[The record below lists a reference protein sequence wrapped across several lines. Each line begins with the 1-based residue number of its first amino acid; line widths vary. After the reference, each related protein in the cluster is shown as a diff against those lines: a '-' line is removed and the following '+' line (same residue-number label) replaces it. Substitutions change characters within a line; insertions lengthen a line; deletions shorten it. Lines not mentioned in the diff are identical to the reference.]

1 MAEYIERE
9 EYCEK
14 HCRCSNEYCD
24 KESCPI
30 WKAPAADV
38 APVGWISVKDKM
50 PEPETEVLAVCMRN
64 GYRFICPVI
73 FEDGTMLTQ
82 NSMWN
87 WYELENYG
95 TYSEEN
101 DDYFVP
107 EGWWENRQF
116 TPDDIYNNPVDC
128 TVTHWMPLPEPPD
141 ERARKAAEM
150 QDADVSAFGVH
161 FANVQRDFNDLI
173 GALGRIRAAAPE
185 TGEKLTSAVRA
196 LVEKMGGTL

>member
-1 MAEYIERE
+1 MTEYIERE
-9 EYCEK
+9 AALRTAHIMRPE
-14 HCRCSNEYCD
+14 D
-24 KESCPI
+24 KSLETEI
-30 WKAPAADV
+30 ANIPAADV
-38 APVGWISVKDKM
+38 APEGWISVKDKL
-50 PEPETEVLAVCMRN
+50 PEPETEVLAVCVRN

-87 WYELENYG
+87 WYALENYG

-128 TVTHWMPLPEPPD
+128 TVTHWMPLPEPPMSAIMD
-141 ERARKAAEM
+141 GESNGKA
-150 QDADVSAFGVH
+150 D
-161 FANVQRDFNDLI
+161 
-173 GALGRIRAAAPE
+173 
-185 TGEKLTSAVRA
+185 
-196 LVEKMGGTL
+196 

>member
-1 MAEYIERE
+1 MAEYISRKAAIAYIRERSE
-9 EYCEK
+9 ECQKAFE
-14 HCRCSNEYCD
+14 ELGG
-24 KESCPI
+24 ESGI
-30 WKAPAADV
+30 YADAYNDLAEDFYSIPAADV
-38 APVGWISVKDKM
+38 APEGWISVKDKL
-50 PEPETEVLAVCMRN
+50 PEPETEVLAVCVRN

-101 DDYFVP
+101 DDYFIP

-128 TVTHWMPLPEPPD
+128 TVTHWMPLPEPPMS
-141 ERARKAAEM
+141 ARMDGDAE
-150 QDADVSAFGVH
+150 
-161 FANVQRDFNDLI
+161 
-173 GALGRIRAAAPE
+173 
-185 TGEKLTSAVRA
+185 
-196 LVEKMGGTL
+196 

>member
-1 MAEYIERE
+1 MDEYISRKAAIAYIRE
-9 EYCEK
+9 QSEECQKAFE
-14 HCRCSNEYCD
+14 ELGG
-24 KESCPI
+24 ESGI
-30 WKAPAADV
+30 YADAYNDLAEDFYSIPAADV
-38 APVGWISVKDKM
+38 APVGWISVKDKL
-50 PEPETEVLAVCMRN
+50 PEPETEVLAVCVRN

-101 DDYFVP
+101 DDYFIP

-128 TVTHWMPLPEPPD
+128 TVTHWMPLPEPPR
-141 ERARKAAEM
+141 RARM
-150 QDADVSAFGVH
+150 D
-161 FANVQRDFNDLI
+161 
-173 GALGRIRAAAPE
+173 
-185 TGEKLTSAVRA
+185 GEA
-196 LVEKMGGTL
+196 